1 MQIMHLTGA
10 PPYYTNCFLVISN
23 AKNVAVI
30 DPAAPAAAVNAALK
44 EQGATL
50 THILLT
56 HGHFDH
62 VTSLEELR
70 GQWGAKLCMFQQDA
84 CGGRMRPPP
93 RPTSALPT
101 GTNCGWTS

>member
-1 MQIMHLTGA
+1 MANQANA
-10 PPYYTNCFLVISN
+10 PKVT
-23 AKNVAVI
+23 VI

-70 GQWGAKLCMFQQDA
+70 TQWGARLCMFSQDA
-84 CGGRMRPPP
+84 CGGRMLPPTAP
-93 RPTSALPT
+93 VPTGFLRATSTECGLPT
-101 GTNCGWTS
+101 GTSCGWTS